1 MKERLKNNKI
11 NYYFLDTTYKIIPR
25 GNNKYKLVTMSGV
38 NSDTNYSNLNALVF
52 IKYEDKFS
60 YEMVFRYLNTLY
72 NFNPKVIHIDYAN
85 SLRLA
90 LTTENL
96 FNKKPIIMH
105 CFSHFCQCI
114 VKQMRKFN
122 IFKKSLTKRAF
133 EILKN
138 IELICFINPI
148 FLNTYN
154 TFLESNLKEENEK
167 KLYKYLNKNWLNK
180 NYNI

>member
-72 NFNPKVIHIDYAN
+72 NFNPKVIHIDYTN
-85 SLRLA
+85 SLRLPFQQKIY
-90 LTTENL
+90 L
-96 FNKKPIIMH
+96 I
-105 CFSHFCQCI
+105 
-114 VKQMRKFN
+114 
-122 IFKKSLTKRAF
+122 
-133 EILKN
+133 KN
-138 IELICFINPI
+138 QL
-148 FLNTYN
+148 
-154 TFLESNLKEENEK
+154 
-167 KLYKYLNKNWLNK
+167 
-180 NYNI
+180 